1 MESLQKMKIDQANNA
16 IVIYIVRWEPTQ
28 CRKPYIQRATPD
40 EPKEFYKMQEIFE
53 YKYHENLEEL
63 QM

>member
-1 MESLQKMKIDQANNA
+1 MSEAIHTTTRSLTMEPEA
-16 IVIYIVRWEPTQ
+16 
-28 CRKPYIQRATPD
+28 
-40 EPKEFYKMQEIFE
+40 KEFYKMQEIFE

>member
-1 MESLQKMKIDQANNA
+1 MSEATHTTSHSLTT
-16 IVIYIVRWEPTQ
+16 EPE
-28 CRKPYIQRATPD
+28 A
-40 EPKEFYKMQEIFE
+40 KEFYKMQEIFE